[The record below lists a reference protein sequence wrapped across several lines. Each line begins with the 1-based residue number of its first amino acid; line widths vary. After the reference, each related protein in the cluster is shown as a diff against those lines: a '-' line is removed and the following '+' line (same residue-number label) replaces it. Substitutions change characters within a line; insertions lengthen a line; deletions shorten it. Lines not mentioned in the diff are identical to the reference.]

1 LFIII
6 ILAYVAEVLPIIF
19 FLLFLKRNKG
29 EGLWVIFLYCVLS
42 LLTEGIFALTHEPAV
57 YYSFVIVQFLLFSYF
72 FYSSLKDKKFKYIP
86 VVGAIVYCVVAFSNL
101 ANQRFD
107 SISAALSSVLVIT
120 YCILLLYE
128 LIREPN
134 SIFVYYNKKFWVIIA
149 FFLYFSAT
157 LFLYLFFTTLTDDQ
171 RRSYW
176 AINNFFEILKNIL
189 FSVSFIMKKHVN
201 RPVDME
207 YIDN

>member
-1 LFIII
+1 MFIII

-42 LLTEGIFALTHEPAV
+42 LLTEGLFALTHEPAV
-57 YYSFVIVQFLLFSYF
+57 YYTFLIVQFLLFSYF
-72 FYSSLKDKKFKYIP
+72 FYSSLTGKKFKYIP
-86 VVGAIVYCVVAFSNL
+86 VIGAVVFCVVAFSNF
-101 ANQRFD
+101 ANTHFD
-107 SISAALSSVLVIT
+107 SISNALSSVLVIT
-120 YCILLLYE
+120 YSILLLYE
-128 LIREPN
+128 LISDP
-134 SIFVYYNKKFWVIIA
+134 SSVFVYNNKKFWVVIA

-157 LFLYLFFTTLTDDQ
+157 LFLYLFFTALTDDQ

-176 AINNFFEILKNIL
+176 VINNFFEILKNIL

-207 YIDN
+207 YVDN